1 MFRAD
6 RGACVRGVSMDI
18 MIRGLVFAVAALSI
32 VTMGFAIQRGATCTV
47 AAVDDV
53 IARRGTQRLI
63 ALVEASVWVAGGL
76 LIAREFGWL
85 AQAPTGYAVNGWT
98 VTGAFLLGLGAFVN
112 RACVFGAIA
121 RFGSGEWA
129 YIATPVGFYLG
140 CLTVTKVFAPPP
152 LKNLEGG
159 SIVFAL
165 PSGVAW
171 VAAAVLLWRVATPV
185 IAHRFAARELLTKH
199 LWSPHAATT
208 VIGITFLVTLLLV
221 GAWAYTDALAD
232 LARGMTRSVTAR
244 ALLMLCLLIGA
255 LIGGWTAGL
264 FRHTRIRPGSL
275 LRCLTGGMLMGWGSL
290 LIPGGNDGLILVG
303 MPLLWPYAW
312 IAFATMCVT
321 IACALSL
328 QRRIASGAPNVSAP

>member
-1 MFRAD
+1 
-6 RGACVRGVSMDI
+6 
-18 MIRGLVFAVAALSI
+18 MIRGVAFAVATLCA

-47 AAVDDV
+47 AAVDEV
-53 IARRGTQRLI
+53 IERRGVKRLV
-63 ALVEASVWVAGGL
+63 ALLEASAWVGGGL

-85 AQAPTGYAVNGWT
+85 AQAPAGYALSGWT
-98 VTGAFLLGLGAFVN
+98 VIGAFLLGLGAFVN

-129 YIATPVGFYLG
+129 YIATPVGFFLG
-140 CLTVTKVFAPPP
+140 CLSVTRVFAPPT
-152 LKNLEGG
+152 LHNLETG
-159 SIVFAL
+159 SIVLAL
-165 PSGVAW
+165 PASVAW
-171 VAAAVLLWRVATPV
+171 VVAAVLLWRIATTMVAD
-185 IAHRFAARELLTKH
+185 RFAGRALPTRQ
-199 LWSPHAATT
+199 LWSPHIATT

-232 LARGMTRSVTAR
+232 LARGMAHGVTAR
-244 ALLMLCLLIGA
+244 ALLMLCLLLGA

-275 LRCLTGGMLMGWGSL
+275 LRCLIGGMLMGWGSL

-321 IACALSL
+321 IGCARWME
-328 QRRIASGAPNVSAP
+328 RRLARGVANVSAP